1 MKAATKK
8 YPKVYKV
15 TMNVGKVKYLVSY
28 HDGLKKYSDGSPFF
42 DVQTF
47 KNKTQ
52 LSTFVKG
59 LDKKGYKEMNAFN
72 FYF

>member
-1 MKAATKK
+1 MATTKK

-15 TMNVGKVKYLVSY
+15 TMNVGKVKYLVSF
-28 HDGLKKYSDGSPFF
+28 HDGVNKYSDGSPFF
-42 DVQTF
+42 DVRTF
-47 KNKTQ
+47 KNKTK
-52 LSTFVKG
+52 LNSFVKD